1 MTFWAVVFVFLA
13 LWGTLY
19 ALRTRRLRRRR
30 ERVRSRPFPAEW
42 NAVLE
47 KSVVLYRILPEDLKN
62 ILRSK
67 ILLFIDE
74 KHFEGCG
81 GLVVTDEMKVI
92 IAAQACLLVLN
103 QPDET
108 VYSGLSSILVYPDAY
123 IAPAYI
129 PLDGNL
135 YVETTGV
142 QSGESWREGTV
153 VLSWRDVRNESKTLR
168 RGYNVVLHEFAHQLD
183 EENGAADGMPILRD
197 ACSYES
203 WQSVFRREFQ
213 KIRNDRVARRNSP
226 LDDYGA
232 SDPAEFFAVAT
243 ETFFQVPRRLLKG
256 APDLYGQLMKYYGM
270 NPAEWKRP

>member
-13 LWGTLY
+13 LWGILY
-19 ALRTRRLRRRR
+19 ALRTRGLRRRR

-42 NAVLE
+42 NAFLE
-47 KSVVLYRILPEDLKN
+47 KNVALYRILPEDLKK
-62 ILRSK
+62 ILRRK

-81 GLVVTDEMKVI
+81 GLVVTDEMKVV

-123 IAPAYI
+123 IAPEII
-129 PLDGNL
+129 PLDDNL
-135 YVETTGV
+135 CIETTGV
-142 QSGESWREGTV
+142 QSGESWGEGMV
-153 VLSWRDVRNESKTLR
+153 VLAWRDVRNESKSLR
-168 RGYNVVLHEFAHQLD
+168 HGFNVVLHEFAHQLD

-197 ACSYES
+197 RGGYES
-203 WQSVFRREFQ
+203 WQSIFRREF
-213 KIRNDRVARRNSP
+213 KKFRNDSIARRNSP

-243 ETFFQVPRRLLKG
+243 ETFFQVPRRLRKA
-256 APDLYGQLMKYYGM
+256 APDLYMQLMKYYGV
-270 NPAEWKRP
+270 NPAEWKQP